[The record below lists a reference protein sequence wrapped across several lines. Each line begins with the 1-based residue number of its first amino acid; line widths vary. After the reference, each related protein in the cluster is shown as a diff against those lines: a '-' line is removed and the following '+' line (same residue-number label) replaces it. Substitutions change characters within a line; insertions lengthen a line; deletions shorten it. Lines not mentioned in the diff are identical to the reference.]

1 VKITAALVRDAAD
14 APQFVI
20 GMVEDITRRQEA
32 DEALEQERR
41 MLRQMLAL
49 QEHDR
54 RLIGYEIHDGLAQYL
69 SGALMVLQ
77 SYQHLQSR
85 NAPEALET
93 LETGIGLARQ
103 AMQEARRLVGGLR
116 PLVLDEMGIVAG
128 IEYLIEQVESRGGPK
143 VEFLRPDAFQRP
155 SPLVENALFRIAQEG
170 LANAMHHSKSDRVQ
184 IALSA
189 PAGRIRLEI
198 RDWGIGF
205 DPQQV
210 PEGHFGVEGIR
221 ERTRL
226 LGGDAQIHSRPGQGT
241 TVLVEV
247 PAAEG
252 A

>member
-1 VKITAALVRDAAD
+1 
-14 APQFVI
+14 
-20 GMVEDITRRQEA
+20 
-32 DEALEQERR
+32 
-41 MLRQMLAL
+41 
-49 QEHDR
+49 
-54 RLIGYEIHDGLAQYL
+54 
-69 SGALMVLQ
+69 
-77 SYQHLQSR
+77 
-85 NAPEALET
+85 
-93 LETGIGLARQ
+93 
-103 AMQEARRLVGGLR
+103 
-116 PLVLDEMGIVAG
+116 
-128 IEYLIEQVESRGGPK
+128 
-143 VEFLRPDAFQRP
+143 
-155 SPLVENALFRIAQEG
+155 VENALFRIAQEG